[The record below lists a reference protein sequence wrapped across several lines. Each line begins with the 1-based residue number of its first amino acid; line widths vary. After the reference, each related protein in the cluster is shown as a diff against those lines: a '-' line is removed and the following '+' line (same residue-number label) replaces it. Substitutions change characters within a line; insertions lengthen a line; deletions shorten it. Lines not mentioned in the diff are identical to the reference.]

1 MRLLILTLVAWA
13 MVQGLGMAEDIKFV
27 DPNSVVIGGEPYY
40 LAGVDTTGLNVSS
53 EVAIMNWIN
62 AKIHPNSYMVIDHE
76 IILRENGTAV
86 NFAIQRMCDKDRHK
100 LV

>member
-53 EVAIMNWIN
+53 QATIMNWID
-62 AKIHPNSYMVIDHE
+62 AEIHPNAYLVVDDE
-76 IILRENGTAV
+76 IILKENGTTV

>member
-62 AKIHPNSYMVIDHE
+62 AKIHPNSYMVIDDE
-76 IILRENGTAV
+76 IILRENGTTI
-86 NFAIQRMCDKDRHK
+86 NFRIQNMCDKYRHK
-100 LV
+100 LL

>member
-62 AKIHPNSYMVIDHE
+62 AKIHPNSYMVIDDE

-86 NFAIQRMCDKDRHK
+86 NFAIQRMCDQHRHI
-100 LV
+100 LM